1 MSDAGKQVRQLYTA
15 ACREFATL
23 LPPPYHCTRLSLDLF
38 LERFNAF
45 RISMH
50 AATSWCRAV
59 RDGRLG
65 LHADF
70 RREGRS
76 KHRR

>member
-1 MSDAGKQVRQLYTA
+1 MSDAGKQVRQLNTA
-15 ACREFATL
+15 ACREFASL
-23 LPPPYHCTRLSLDLF
+23 LPPPRHCTRLSLNLC
-38 LERFNAF
+38 LKRLNAL

-50 AATSWCRAV
+50 AATSWCRSV
-59 RDGRLG
+59 HDGSVG

-76 KHRR
+76 EHRR